1 MITHVSNAKT
11 PEENDM
17 SMFGKGKSGEDH
29 RDPALSQHGPT
40 VARQISP
47 DTPEASSVGA
57 DITIVGKIIG
67 AGTVIVFGR
76 IEGEVNAS
84 DVTIAE
90 GAHVEGNVVAQA
102 LTIAGHVKGTIH
114 AVRAKLL
121 GTAKVEG
128 DIFHRSL
135 SIDENAVFEGSS
147 RRAEDPTVKKLN
159 GHPAATTPAFDA
171 PAGVTAI
178 DGYVELD
185 RASEPFAP

>member
-1 MITHVSNAKT
+1 
-11 PEENDM
+11 M

-29 RDPALSQHGPT
+29 RDPVPSQYAPT
-40 VARQISP
+40 VARKISA
-47 DTPEASSVGA
+47 DAPEASSFGA
-57 DITIVGKIIG
+57 DITIVGKIVG
-67 AGTVIVFGR
+67 TGTVIVFGR

-90 GAHVEGNVVAQA
+90 GAHVEGSVVAQA

-147 RRAEDPTVKKLN
+147 RRAEDPTGKKPNCQLA
-159 GHPAATTPAFDA
+159 PTSPAFDA
-171 PAGVTAI
+171 PAGVAAI
-178 DGYVELD
+178 DSYVELD